1 MAETVSLGVSWRLGV
16 FTFFPGN
23 PRHRGMTI
31 MARDG
36 ETEQCQQITR

>member
-1 MAETVSLGVSWRLGV
+1 MAETISLGVFWRLGV
-16 FTFFPGN
+16 FTFFPDN

-36 ETEQCQQITR
+36 ETERHQQITR